1 MFPLLQISRHSYYN
15 NSMSYEV
22 TATRRRPQQFG
33 DLVGQEFVAETL
45 KNSIKSGKIA
55 HAYLFSGP
63 RGCGKTSTA
72 RILAKALNCQNGP
85 TDQPCGQCSTCQEI
99 TKGTSLDVIEID
111 GASNTS
117 VENIRQIKDEVLF
130 PPSNS
135 KYKIYIIDE
144 VHMLSTS
151 AFNALLKT
159 IEEPPP
165 YVIFIFA
172 TTELQKVPATIKS
185 RCQQFNF
192 RLVAIDKVKQCLADA
207 AAELGIQ
214 ADDEALFWI
223 ARESTGSMRDAYT
236 LFDQV
241 VAFSDGHMTY
251 DKIRD
256 KLGLVGID
264 RLNSVFEACAQNR
277 TADVIGLLDEF
288 LQAGVSIEQL
298 ISNSADYL
306 RSLLL
311 IKNGVK
317 KESLLGNSAE
327 RYSSLVLGAWNAVQ
341 IERALSLFLQLYRDI
356 RYSLSP
362 RYELELAFSRLCWLS
377 SYVSNAEVK
386 KAIDAAQGLLMGN
399 SVVECP
405 QSGRIETTAVHSNVQ
420 SAAVVS
426 TGSTTGSTE
435 TSQPQQTL
443 QNQPVQQT
451 QPTPSGVN
459 PIPAGMPRLSMLD
472 ELIAK
477 EQAGISDDDTSDP
490 GSPGDGA
497 GEGDSA
503 NPFLNGGP
511 LPPEQSVAAPMA
523 ENAGLAELDERL
535 KLNIP
540 QNDVTDDGQVVP
552 EVDVPLSETGY
563 TVNPDSE
570 EGDDGWSN
578 IDEPLDDDYYPV
590 EADFSELAEQAYETE
605 YASSNQNGMSS
616 APVQLQE
623 TLTTADGQTISIAQ
637 LRGQITANLAVT
649 DGFAASNVEKTG
661 LWEVRDD
668 AVNTT
673 VESAYDLNLIE
684 KKKNVIAAEI
694 SNACGR
700 PMKFNVTLKEAKTQ
714 EAAAPAEIP
723 LQVNILVNAFKG
735 TIVAGRM

>member
-451 QPTPSGVN
+451 PPGVN

-477 EQAGISDDDTSDP
+477 EQAGISDDDTGDP

-523 ENAGLAELDERL
+523 ENAGPAELDERL

-578 IDEPLDDDYYPV
+578 VDEPPDDDYYPV
-590 EADFSELAEQAYETE
+590 EADFSERAEQAYETE